1 MLGEPTALE
10 STGDGM
16 SLLVGAAD
24 GGAGHLS
31 WIGRADGARVLDA
44 RLPGP
49 VRPVRRRSAPVER
62 RRREA
67 AAATASAAASA
78 AQGG

>member
-49 VRPVRRRSAPVER
+49 VRDLRLHNDGNTLFVL
-62 RRREA
+62 
-67 AAATASAAASA
+67 TAGRP
-78 AQGG
+78 GGVSVP